1 MVRVEVRRDEPID
14 KALKKFKSKIKREGL
29 IDEMK
34 KREFYEKPSQR
45 RRKQLAAAVKREKRR
60 QRESEWQ

>member
-1 MVRVEVRRDEPID
+1 MPKIEIRKGEDLE
-14 KALKKFKSKIKREGL
+14 KALRKFKTRLRHEGL

-45 RRKQLAAAVKREKRR
+45 RRKEEETARRRETRR
-60 QRESEWQ
+60 RKDAE